1 MKLIYPNKTAVESK
15 KTFIYKVNGKDYLFY
30 TTGEPAN
37 GLETVCFGELKDGSL
52 FAVAAEEMEHFKL
65 FLTDFANDRV
75 KDNTKYTLEPDRD
88 IEVTVYGGAK
98 SQITTDIINAIT
110 APTTVAPVA
119 EATPVAPVAP
129 VAETTPTE
137 PVKETVVKETT
148 NTVKEVAA
156 DAQPAKETPAE
167 PTAPVTTA
175 TSETPVKEEKP
186 KKKSNPLIVVI
197 LIIILLGMGA
207 YAYYEYVYKA
217 NSNNNSTSS
226 TTTTS
231 VTVSESTSVAVTNM
245 NLICTKNDSTK
256 KEQVVD
262 SNIDI
267 TYNSTTGDPVAIVE
281 TTMNTFTSAD
291 ALKTYTTAQD
301 AIDRSADTALGI
313 TYTHYSNEKTFAYT
327 LMKST
332 IKSAVG
338 ETTWTDATTN
348 YKTLTAAKNYLT
360 SMGYTCTESD

>member
-52 FAVAAEEMEHFKL
+52 FAVAAEEMDNFKT

-75 KDNTKYTLEPDRD
+75 KDNAKYTLEPDRD
-88 IEVTVYGGAK
+88 MEVTVYGGAK
-98 SQITTDIINAIT
+98 SQITTDIIDAIT

-129 VAETTPTE
+129 VAEATPTE

-167 PTAPVTTA
+167 PTAPVTPA
-175 TSETPVKEEKP
+175 TPETPVKEEKP

-197 LIIILLGMGA
+197 LIIILLGMSA

-217 NSNNNSTSS
+217 NSNNNSVSS
-226 TTTTS
+226 TTTS
-231 VTVSESTSVAVTNM
+231 ETVSETTSVAVVDM
-245 NLICTKNDSTK
+245 NLVCTKNDSTNK
-256 KEQVVD
+256 DQIVD
-262 SNIDI
+262 SNIDV
-267 TYNSTTGDPVAIVE
+267 TYNSTTGDPVAVVE
-281 TTMNTFTSAD
+281 TTMNTFTTAD
-291 ALKTYTTAQD
+291 ALKTYATAQD

-338 ETTWTDATTN
+338 ETTWTDAITN
-348 YKTLTAAKNYLT
+348 YKTLTSAKNYLT
-360 SMGYTCTESD
+360 SMGYSCTESD